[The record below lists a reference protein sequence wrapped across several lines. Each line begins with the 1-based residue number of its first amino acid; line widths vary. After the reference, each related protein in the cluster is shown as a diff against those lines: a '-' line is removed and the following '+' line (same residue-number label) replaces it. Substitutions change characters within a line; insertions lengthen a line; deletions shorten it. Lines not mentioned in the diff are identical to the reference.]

1 MLHPAN
7 RNGVAG
13 FLGTMNKPDFP
24 HMYLLKE
31 VGPRTAAK
39 KAREE
44 ICKHWGCNRPARGG
58 RRDCETC
65 KARKRRMKN
74 PVYYVF
80 ETVRVSARKRGIAF
94 KLTFEEFQEF
104 DRQTGYVASVGKDSD
119 SLTIDR
125 IETAKGYELGNI
137 RALTYKE
144 NVSKKLN
151 GLTEP
156 YEPIAKALCMI
167 AKETNWKKFTA
178 IASDTLELVELLQA
192 QKDGG
197 FDPELAPD
205 EFEENE
211 NPF

>member
-1 MLHPAN
+1 
-7 RNGVAG
+7 
-13 FLGTMNKPDFP
+13 
-24 HMYLLKE
+24 
-31 VGPRTAAK
+31 
-39 KAREE
+39 
-44 ICKHWGCNRPARGG
+44 
-58 RRDCETC
+58 
-65 KARKRRMKN
+65 MKN
-74 PVYYVF
+74 PAYYVF
-80 ETVRVSARKRGIAF
+80 ETVRASARKRGIDF

-104 DRQTGYVASVGKDSD
+104 DRQTGYVASVGRESE

-125 IETAKGYELGNI
+125 IDTTKGYQLNNI

-167 AKETNWKKFTA
+167 AGQTNWKKFTT

-197 FDPELAPD
+197 FDPQLAPD
-205 EFEENE
+205 DFEENE
-211 NPF
+211 DPF